1 MTRGAILGFDFGTK
15 YIGIAVGH
23 TETRLAQPLACV
35 RARDGRPD
43 WAQIEKL
50 IKEWRPALL
59 VLGAPGNMDG
69 TDTHVSAAARRFGD
83 RLRARYNLPLE
94 MVDERLTTRA
104 ARSALESAVD
114 PAGTRFSR
122 DSSRPDFNAL
132 NQVAAQLILQAWL
145 DELPK

>member
-1 MTRGAILGFDFGTK
+1 VTRGAILGFDFGTK

-35 RARDGRPD
+35 RARDGQPD

-59 VLGAPGNMDG
+59 VLGAPSNIDG
-69 TDTHVSAAARRFGD
+69 TEASVSAAARRFGD
-83 RLRARYNLPLE
+83 KLRARYNLPLE

-104 ARSALESAVD
+104 ARSALEL
-114 PAGTRFSR
+114 AGTRFPR
-122 DSSRPDFNAL
+122 SSSQAGYSTL

-145 DELPK
+145 DELPR

>member
-1 MTRGAILGFDFGTK
+1 VTRGAILGFDFGTK

-35 RARDGRPD
+35 RARDGQPD
-43 WAQIEKL
+43 WAAIDKL
-50 IKEWRPALL
+50 VAEWKPALL
-59 VLGAPGNMDG
+59 VAGMPSNMDG
-69 TDTHVSAAARRFGD
+69 TEMPVSAAARRFGD
-83 RLRARYNLPLE
+83 KLRARYNLPLE

-104 ARSALESAVD
+104 ARSALELT
-114 PAGTRFSR
+114 GTRFSR
-122 DSSRPDFNAL
+122 GSPQPDYNTL